1 MRHTGDVTKNLVA
14 VSAPPLLIKSIADKD
29 QRYNQIT
36 VSPVKRLI
44 KEKMNVSVAL
54 VKAIL
59 EILKKCKT
67 LEEAKESIRN
77 LLK

>member
-1 MRHTGDVTKNLVA
+1 MD
-14 VSAPPLLIKSIADKD
+14 
-29 QRYNQIT
+29 
-36 VSPVKRLI
+36 
-44 KEKMNVSVAL
+44 EMNVSVAL

-59 EILKKCKT
+59 EILEKCKT